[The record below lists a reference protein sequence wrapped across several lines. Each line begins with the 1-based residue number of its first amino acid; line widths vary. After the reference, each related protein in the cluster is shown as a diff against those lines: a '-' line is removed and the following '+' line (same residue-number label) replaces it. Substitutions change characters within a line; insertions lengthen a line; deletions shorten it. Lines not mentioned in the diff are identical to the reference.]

1 MTNRYS
7 YESRSRTGRSGS
19 RASETDKWPSARS
32 SCSPIAYRPQC
43 KPDLQDVRYFF
54 LVAAA
59 GNTPQSEFAPEPA
72 EWRRLASLT
81 PHDYVYRSIAITR
94 VSGSFHT
101 WKFKTHANVADK
113 GSLPVYSRRLREARE
128 AHDISQ
134 RALGIK
140 AGLDE
145 FVASTRVN
153 RYETG
158 VHQPDLQTLQRL
170 AAILKLPVAYFYAE
184 DDELAQLIK
193 DFKGSGKR
201 KR

>member
-1 MTNRYS
+1 M
-7 YESRSRTGRSGS
+7 
-19 RASETDKWPSARS
+19 
-32 SCSPIAYRPQC
+32 
-43 KPDLQDVRYFF
+43 
-54 LVAAA
+54 
-59 GNTPQSEFAPEPA
+59 
-72 EWRRLASLT
+72 
-81 PHDYVYRSIAITR
+81 
-94 VSGSFHT
+94 
-101 WKFKTHANVADK
+101 ADK

-128 AHDISQ
+128 AHGISQ

-184 DDELAQLIK
+184 DDELAQLIA
-193 DFKGSGKR
+193 DFKGRSKGR
-201 KR
+201 R